1 MKRDTE
7 NETPE
12 TRNLSRR
19 EVLGLIGAT
28 AAASLVG
35 GAGEQSA
42 SAQQTS
48 APTQNMRSRIVK
60 FDAKPEPIAIDSAK
74 TAVIVVDMQNDFG
87 TKGGLYPEQVLSL
100 WASRRIGR
108 RSVLPSWPHIWPG
121 L

>member
-1 MKRDTE
+1 CEATTVRTNNAKEGAMKRDTE

-60 FDAKPEPIAIDSAK
+60 LDAKPEPIAIRSEEH
-74 TAVIVVDMQNDFG
+74 TSELQ
-87 TKGGLYPEQVLSL
+87 
-100 WASRRIGR
+100 SRFDLVCR
-108 RSVLPSWPHIWPG
+108 L
-121 L
+121 LLEKKK